1 MEQNEKVLELTWKE
15 VFDTSKKMYGHIDC
29 AHEVIV
35 KTGYEYFVWNENVY
49 ETKSKKIIKNC
60 KIL

>member
-1 MEQNEKVLELTWKE
+1 
-15 VFDTSKKMYGHIDC
+15 MYGHIDC
-29 AHEVIV
+29 AYEVIV

-49 ETKSKKIIKNC
+49 ETKSKKIIKKN